1 MAVANF
7 LLSPEVQ
14 FKAATNAKLASEP
27 VLSFENFTPDQQAVL
42 LENARA
48 PGAVSPT
55 ELARKIQE
63 PHPSW
68 TNELERE
75 WLRRYGG
82 GR

>member
-1 MAVANF
+1 
-7 LLSPEVQ
+7 
-14 FKAATNAKLASEP
+14 
-27 VLSFENFTPDQQAVL
+27 VL

-48 PGAVSPT
+48 PGAISPT